1 MNSGEDTQHPKD
13 FSSENQRVACKTV
26 NALVPAQSGCKV
38 HLVSATESS
47 ISIDSPVEPTQP
59 ILRTPNGKR
68 WKEPS
73 SRDQSVE
80 SNREWPALA
89 ARWRQR
95 VRSEHSL
102 LILHVEQM
110 SPGPKSQIRASA
122 TPAVSTKPATII
134 LRT

>member
-1 MNSGEDTQHPKD
+1 MPSSPTQ
-13 FSSENQRVACKTV
+13 
-26 NALVPAQSGCKV
+26 LGCRV

-59 ILRTPNGKR
+59 IFRTPRGNR

-80 SNREWPALA
+80 STRERPALA
-89 ARWRQR
+89 AKWRQL
-95 VRSEHSL
+95 VRSAHSL

-110 SPGPKSQIRASA
+110 SPGPNSQIRARA

-134 LRT
+134 LRTVSAVRIWLTASEID

>member
-1 MNSGEDTQHPKD
+1 M
-13 FSSENQRVACKTV
+13 SSSRT
-26 NALVPAQSGCKV
+26 QSGCRV

-47 ISIDSPVEPTQP
+47 ISIDSPVEPIQP
-59 ILRTPNGKR
+59 ILRTPRGNR

-80 SNREWPALA
+80 SNWERPALA
-89 ARWRQR
+89 AKWRQM

-102 LILHVEQM
+102 LILHFEQR
-110 SPGPKSQIRASA
+110 SPGPNSQIRAKA

-134 LRT
+134 LRTVPTVRTWLTASEID